1 MNPFAD
7 ENPLYC
13 TQFYFSLWLS
23 LCGYDIYIY
32 IYIYISSLSEN
43 GNKKGKKRMIIEL
56 INKMV
61 IIIIDFI

>member
-23 LCGYDIYIY
+23 LCGYD
-32 IYIYISSLSEN
+32 IYISSLSEN